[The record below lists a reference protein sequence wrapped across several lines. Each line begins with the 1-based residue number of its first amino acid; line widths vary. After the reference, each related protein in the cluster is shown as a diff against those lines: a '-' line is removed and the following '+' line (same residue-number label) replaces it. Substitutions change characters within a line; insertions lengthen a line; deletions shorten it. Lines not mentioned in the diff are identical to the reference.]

1 MPFRSVKIT
10 TLTQASRESVFT
22 LHHKAGSSPGTIL
35 VAELA
40 FDFSNTAET
49 QIQFDFTRNNI
60 LKDGPWRS
68 VFIDL
73 QASDSPIIVGQFQDV
88 TYGAIA
94 LQGRSQGWF
103 PVLWNQ
109 PLHILVQFKG
119 GAQAPSIILRF
130 ATELIAGPVWRTQ

>member
-22 LHHKAGSSPGTIL
+22 LHHKAGGSPGTIL
-35 VAELA
+35 IAELA
-40 FDFSNTAET
+40 FDFSDPNET
-49 QIQFDFTRNNI
+49 QIQFDFTRNNV
-60 LKDGPWRS
+60 LKGGPWRS

-73 QASDSPIIVGQFQDV
+73 QNSDSPIIVGQFQDV
-88 TYGAIA
+88 NYGAIA

-103 PVLWNQ
+103 PVLWDQ

-119 GAQAPSIILRF
+119 GVQAPSIILRF

>member
-10 TLTQASRESVFT
+10 TLAQASRESVFT
-22 LHHKAGSSPGTIL
+22 LHHKAGSPGTIL
-35 VAELA
+35 VADLA
-40 FDFSNTAET
+40 FDFSNPAET
-49 QIQFDFTRNNI
+49 QISFDFTRNNI

-73 QASDSPIIVGQFQDV
+73 QSSDSPIIVGQFQDV
-88 TYGAIA
+88 TYGAVA

-103 PVLWNQ
+103 PVLWSQ

-119 GAQAPSIILRF
+119 GWQAPSIILRF